1 MRPFCALLCYLFM
14 IFLEFSNGSG
24 KCGEEVLNDGLD
36 DWNFLVAL
44 FQKNTYEYYPFDYE
58 YFCAG
63 TILNSWQIL
72 TAAHCTFEPN
82 KSTLAVVQDLNHTGM
97 LVGEPD
103 TWAPKGYKVQH
114 IVYHEDYDNFTHVND
129 IAILTLAEP
138 LNLPTSWFIDL
149 EPFNYHPESKPLY
162 EFVFEIWF

>member
-1 MRPFCALLCYLFM
+1 M
-14 IFLEFSNGSG
+14 IFLEFSNCSG
-24 KCGEEVLNDGLD
+24 QERCGKEVQNDEFD

-44 FQKNTYEYYPFDYE
+44 FQKNTYEYDPFDYE

-72 TAAHCTFEPN
+72 TAAHCIFEPN
-82 KSTLAVVQDLNHTGM
+82 KDTLAVVQDLNHTGM

-114 IVYHEDYDNFTHVND
+114 IVYHENYDNFTHVND
-129 IAILTLAEP
+129 IAILTLTEP
-138 LNLPTSWFIDL
+138 LNLSPSWYIDL
-149 EPFNYHPESKPLY
+149 EPFNYHPESKLRFI
-162 EFVFEIWF
+162 FVFDSGF